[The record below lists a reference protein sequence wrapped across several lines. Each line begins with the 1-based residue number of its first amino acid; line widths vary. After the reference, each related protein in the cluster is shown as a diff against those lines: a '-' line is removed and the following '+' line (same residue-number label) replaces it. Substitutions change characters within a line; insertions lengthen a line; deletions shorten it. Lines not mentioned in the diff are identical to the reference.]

1 MSEQRMAD
9 HWWWRPGWSVGR
21 RFYAWHLTFPGP
33 EATDLRRFAAEYR
46 AALKPL
52 PGLDPIPDEWLHL
65 TMQGLG
71 FIDEVDSGDVDAI
84 VEAARIRLAGVAP
97 FILGFDRPVIDP
109 EAVLWRVDPA
119 GPGAVRDAIR
129 AAIGDVWPIVPEGA
143 DGFVAHVSAAYSSS
157 DGPQAAVRE
166 ALDRVEAAPATVRIG
181 EAQLIV
187 MHRDHRMYEWTT
199 HTSIPLGGA
208 REA

>member
-1 MSEQRMAD
+1 MAD
-9 HWWWRPGWSVGR
+9 HWWWRPGWHVGR

-33 EATDLRRFAAEYR
+33 EAADLRRFAAEYR
-46 AALKPL
+46 TVLKPL
-52 PGLDPIPDEWLHL
+52 PGLDLIPDQWLHL

-84 VEAARIRLAGVAP
+84 VEAAHARLAGVAP
-97 FILGFDRPVIDP
+97 FTLTFDQPTVTP
-109 EAVLWRVDPA
+109 EAVLWEVNPTGPA
-119 GPGAVRDAIR
+119 AVRAAVR
-129 AAIGDVWPIVPEGA
+129 AAIGDVWATVPEAA
-143 DGFVAHVSAAYSSS
+143 DGFVAHVSAAYSNS

-187 MHRDHRMYEWTT
+187 MHRDNRMYEWTT
-199 HTSIPLGGA
+199 YASIPLGTA